1 MNIKTALITATML
14 ALPLMAQE
22 PTAEALTNAIAK
34 VESNHND
41 NAIGDN
47 GKAVGRYQ
55 IWKVVVDDVN
65 RIIGKEHFTYAD
77 RFDAKKSRQMF
88 AIYTAHYCKV
98 YERKTG
104 RKATA
109 EVKAR
114 IWNGGPNGWRKS
126 STDKYWRKV
135 KACL

>member
-1 MNIKTALITATML
+1 MKLKTALITAALL

-34 VESNHND
+34 IESNNND
-41 NAIGDN
+41 QAVGDK
-47 GKAVGRYQ
+47 GRAVGRYQ

-65 RIIGKEHFTYAD
+65 RIIGRNHFTYAD
-77 RFDAKKSRQMF
+77 RKDAKKSRQMC
-88 AIYTAHYCKV
+88 AIYLAHYSKV

-104 RKATA
+104 KRATA
-109 EVKAR
+109 EIKAR

-126 STDKYWRKV
+126 STIKYWNKV